1 MQSISVDLPY
11 KKNDSNIQSVQIM
24 RGIAS
29 LLVLLLHISIKG
41 SQYGNDAL
49 KGFSIGGSGVDLFFI
64 ISGYIMCVSTAD
76 RHLNFYQFMLL
87 RVKRIIPLYW
97 LITTMALVIYLYNP
111 KLINTSGGET
121 SIWASYALF
130 PNGKRFLNDNGWT
143 LSYEFFFYFIFA
155 FFIKK
160 GTYKAMEASSVILLI
175 FVGIGLCF
183 EYNRILFH
191 FSTSILYLEFV
202 FGMGCFYLFDKKKA
216 RLESKYGIA
225 LCLLGALLLA
235 LEHIFQVP
243 DQEKGR
249 GFFWAIPMLSIFIG
263 LLSLEGP
270 IRRSTSVVRNLLLQ
284 IGNSSYSLYLIH
296 PFVLSGTA
304 MCLKHFRMT
313 SNPYLFTVCLL
324 TFSVAVGHL
333 VYLYVERPLIALVKR
348 IPLSRVPAV

>member
-1 MQSISVDLPY
+1 MQSTSVALPY
-11 KKNDSNIQSVQIM
+11 KKNDTNIQSVQIM

-29 LLVLLLHISIKG
+29 LLVLLLHISTKG
-41 SQYGNDAL
+41 SQYGNGAL
-49 KGFSIGGSGVDLFFI
+49 KGFSTGGSGVDLFFI

-87 RVKRIIPLYW
+87 RVKRIFPLYW

-143 LSYEFFFYFIFA
+143 LSYEFLFYFIFA
-155 FFIKK
+155 SFINK
-160 GTYKAMEASSVILLI
+160 GTYKAMEASSIILLVL
-175 FVGIGLCF
+175 VGIGLCF
-183 EYNRILFH
+183 EYNGVLFN
-191 FSTSILYLEFV
+191 FSTNILYLEFV

-216 RLESKYGIA
+216 RLDGKYGIA
-225 LCLLGALLLA
+225 LCLVGALLLA
-235 LEHIFQVP
+235 LEYFFEIP

-263 LLSLEGP
+263 LLSLEDH
-270 IRRSTSVVRNLLLQ
+270 IRQSTSVVRNLLLQ

-324 TFSVAVGHL
+324 TLSVAIGHL
-333 VYLYVERPLIALVKR
+333 VYLYVERPLISLVKR
-348 IPLSRVPAV
+348 IPVLQ